1 MSAADALH
9 AAARPADGF
18 GELRLGPAGVT
29 WLARDADSGRWALWG
44 WREAH
49 GRARRL
55 TPPSLDI
62 ASRVNGYGGGAQVPL
77 GPWVVLV
84 AATDQALLALEVGS
98 GRLVPWWS
106 RPGCAYG
113 GLVADPGRQRV
124 LAVEEQGEGRQGG
137 QRLVALAPGRR
148 RVLAEGADFYG
159 APALSPDGRRL
170 AWVEWSLPH
179 MPWQRAR
186 LCIAAFTPDGG
197 VGTIR
202 YWDPGAAVTQP
213 TFAADGRLVCLSDH
227 AGWWQPWS
235 VDGAAARPLATA
247 AADHAS
253 TPWQLGECQHLW
265 HADGGVVMRLEAG
278 AARLAR
284 VDAAGRQRA
293 ALLPDATRVIGVAG
307 DARWVYALTQGPGHG
322 ARLARVRHDG
332 GGMRVLAT
340 SGPRVEAPLAAEA
353 LAAPVGEDKAAQ
365 GEAVPAFVYGAGGG
379 PRPLILRVHGGP
391 TAACYPVHDPLI
403 AWWVAQG
410 YAVADINPRGSG
422 SYGRAFR
429 ERLAGGWGRLDVADV
444 EALADA
450 LVARGIADPARLCIR
465 GQSAGGF
472 TVLNALASSSR
483 FAAGASLYGVTDAVR
498 LAGQTHRFES
508 GYLDWLIGDE
518 AARRAVSPLQR
529 AAVLHGAVLF
539 AQGCRDRV
547 VVPDQTLRMAA
558 ALRRAGRTAEVMLF
572 AGEGHGIRHPAQRRR
587 MIARELAFFA
597 RATPAPHHDDSRRE
611 TALALA

>member
-1 MSAADALH
+1 MSATDALH

-18 GELRLGPAGVT
+18 SELRLGPAGVT
-29 WLARDADSGRWALWG
+29 WLARDADSGRQALWG
-44 WREAH
+44 WREAD

-55 TPPSLDI
+55 SPPDLDV
-62 ASRVNGYGGGAQVPL
+62 ASRVNGYGGGAQAPL
-77 GPWVVLV
+77 GDRVVLV
-84 AATDQALLALEVGS
+84 AAADQALHALEVGR

-113 GLVADPGRQRV
+113 GLVADPRRHRV
-124 LAVEEQGEGRQGG
+124 LAVEEEGDGRQAC
-137 QRLVALAPGRR
+137 QRLVALSPGRR
-148 RVLAEGADFYG
+148 RVLAAGADCYG

-179 MPWQRAR
+179 LPWQRTR
-186 LCIAAFTPDGG
+186 LRLAELDAGG
-197 VGTIR
+197 AVTACR
-202 YWDPGAAVTQP
+202 DWDPGAAVTQP

-227 AGWWQPWS
+227 AGWWQPWA
-235 VDGAAARPLATA
+235 VDGAGARPLATL

-265 HADGGVVMRLEAG
+265 HADGGVVMRLEDG

-293 ALLPDATRVIGVAG
+293 ALLPDASRVIGVAG
-307 DARWVYALTQGPGHG
+307 DAGWVYALTQGPDHG

-332 GGMRVLAT
+332 SGRQVLAT
-340 SGPRVEAPLAAEA
+340 SGPRVAAPLAVET
-353 LAAPVGEDKAAQ
+353 LVAPVGQ
-365 GEAVPAFVYGAGGG
+365 GEAVPAFVYGAGRG

-391 TAACYPVHDPLI
+391 TAACYPVYDPLI

-444 EALADA
+444 EALADT
-450 LVARGIADPARLCIR
+450 LIARGIADPARLCIR

-508 GYLDWLIGDE
+508 GYLDWLIGDA

-529 AAVLHGAVLF
+529 AAGLQGAVLF

-558 ALRRAGRTAEVMLF
+558 ALRRAGRVAEVLLF
-572 AGEGHGIRHPAQRRR
+572 AGEGHGICHPAQRRR
-587 MIARELAFFA
+587 LIARELAFFA
-597 RATPAPHHDDSRRE
+597 RATNAPRHDDRRRE